1 MAFLVGIYFSV
12 EFFSSFFSF
21 FFGWWKFLA
30 GSGKL
35 YAESVSYVY
44 TGLYCTA
51 TLSCL
56 ARVFSKLSVAVPL
69 GRSPGYPF
77 L

>member
-1 MAFLVGIYFSV
+1 MVNANSGMA
-12 EFFSSFFSF
+12 F
-21 FFGWWKFLA
+21 FFGWWKLLA

-44 TGLYCTA
+44 TGLYCTT

-56 ARVFSKLSVAVPL
+56 ARVFSMPSTTGQKPWV
-69 GRSPGYPF
+69 
-77 L
+77 